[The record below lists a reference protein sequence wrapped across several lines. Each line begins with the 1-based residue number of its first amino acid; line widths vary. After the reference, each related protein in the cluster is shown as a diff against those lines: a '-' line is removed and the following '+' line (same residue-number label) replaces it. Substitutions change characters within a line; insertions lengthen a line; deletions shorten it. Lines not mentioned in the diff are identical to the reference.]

1 MLKKAEA
8 LIELLKEHPTVRGVS
23 LYGSLK
29 EGTADGLSDIDLEVD
44 VSGYD
49 NGKFMLE
56 LVDWLGERMPVV
68 YWDYAPSLM
77 PERYVV
83 SVAMD
88 ESNPFLV
95 VDFCCVAKPH
105 FRTVSPEQAREKND
119 GFSHLLKLW
128 TANLKHY
135 ARGRECR
142 ADILRMAEKAGIA
155 EAETKKESTLLLEM
169 LSYLENNAPPSLA
182 RFMASCRRAFLELVS

>member
-8 LIELLKEHPTVRGVS
+8 LIELLKEHPAVRGVS
-23 LYGSLK
+23 LYGSLA

-56 LVDWLGERMPVV
+56 LVDWLGARMPVV

-105 FRTVSPEQAREKND
+105 YETVSPEKARERND

-155 EAETKKESTLLLEM
+155 GIDTKTENALLLEV
-169 LSYLENNAPPSLA
+169 LFYLENSAPPSLA
-182 RFMASCRRAFLELVS
+182 RFMASCRRSFFELVG